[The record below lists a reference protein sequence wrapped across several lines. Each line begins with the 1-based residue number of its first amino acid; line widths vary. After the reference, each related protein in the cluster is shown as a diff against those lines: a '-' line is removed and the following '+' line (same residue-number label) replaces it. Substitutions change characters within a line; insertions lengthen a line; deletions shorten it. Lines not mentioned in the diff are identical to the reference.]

1 MLFFWDDI
9 DKVQVWDRLTLE
21 PTHRTNIALDPGT
34 IRLDINHSSVTSMQ
48 EGKKRH
54 RIFSDVPAVD
64 IQPPKGIA
72 SVSLQSVHIRMDIL
86 EASPRRRPA
95 VKRTTSSP
103 GERKVATPEEG
114 DSDALLYEIE
124 LEDLPPAGHINRTST
139 APSAPAYGKR
149 KRPATEGVISTQ
161 SVSLGLAETSKRR
174 RNRPTNDASVRRKSR
189 TNPKLPEQIEI
200 ASMFDGALRL
210 SISGSLS
217 KAPIGL
223 KAKASTFRLGLAD
236 VVPAIWKTGYLVV
249 RKRCFS
255 SYVQC

>member
-1 MLFFWDDI
+1 MFGDDI
-9 DKVQVWDRLTLE
+9 DKVQVWDQLTLE
-21 PTHRTNIALDPGT
+21 PTHRTDIAMDPGT

-54 RIFSDVPAVD
+54 RLFSDVPAVD

-72 SVSLQSVHIRMDIL
+72 SVSLLSIRICMDIL

-103 GERKVATPEEG
+103 GERKVATPEEA